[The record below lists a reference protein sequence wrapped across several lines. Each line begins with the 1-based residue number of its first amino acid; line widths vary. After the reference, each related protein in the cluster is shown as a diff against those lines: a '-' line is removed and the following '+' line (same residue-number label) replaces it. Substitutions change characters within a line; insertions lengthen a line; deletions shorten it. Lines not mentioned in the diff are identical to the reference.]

1 MGSSRRTAIGR
12 PAGLGRG
19 FTVVEIL
26 VVFGIVIGVIST
38 LVVGLGYAARRAR
51 VANTEFLM
59 NSIVAGMTRFR
70 AETGYIPPILGDAQ
84 QLSSGTVTNPNGNAA
99 PPVGWLRNVLVPT
112 AMPAAASGGP
122 NYPAW
127 TSLQKKAL
135 QNWCSTTT
143 IPEYLLGLGDRSQD
157 GYGVI
162 MESNGSLPTT
172 TDTPGYREQPTLGI
186 RNPGQDGAWG
196 SVSNP
201 RPNTLGQGLFA
212 SRNLAVANAAQ
223 GNKNAS
229 VISGSQQQTPQF
241 LVGKSLGPYIEVKA
255 ESEIGGIQRIDAGIP
270 VAVKTSDAGYFDSAP
285 KCLLDYF
292 GKPIVFY
299 RRGYLNGDPRST
311 DTSWSL
317 ADVVALRPQRFAP
330 GEDVNAMPDANND
343 PSANRAALAAE
354 FALFSSGP
362 DQNWDP
368 TVRADAAGYNEDNI
382 VRFGP

>member
-1 MGSSRRTAIGR
+1 MGSSRRTGLER

-26 VVFGIVIGVIST
+26 VVLGIVIGVIST

-84 QLSSGTVTNPNGNAA
+84 QLSSSGNVTNPNGNSA
-99 PPVGWLRNVLVPT
+99 PAVGWLRNVLLPSSLPVT
-112 AMPAAASGGP
+112 ASGGP
-122 NYPAW
+122 NYGAW
-127 TSLQKKAL
+127 SASQRVAL
-135 QNWCSTTT
+135 QRWCSATT

-162 MESNGSLPTT
+162 MESNGSLPTDT
-172 TDTPGYREQPTLGI
+172 GTPGYREQPTLGI

-196 SVSNP
+196 SVLNP
-201 RPNTLGQGLFA
+201 RPNTAGNGLFA
-212 SRNLAVANAAQ
+212 SRNLAASGAAAGNAD
-223 GNKNAS
+223 S
-229 VISGSQQQTPQF
+229 TTTF
-241 LVGKSLGPYIEVKA
+241 LRGKSLGPYIEVKA
-255 ESEIGGIQRIDAGIP
+255 ESELGAIQRIDNGIP
-270 VAVKTSDAGYFDSAP
+270 IAVKTGDSGYFDSAP

-311 DTSWSL
+311 DRSWSL
-317 ADVVALRPQRFAP
+317 ADVVALRPQRFNA
-330 GEDVNAMPDANND
+330 GEDVDAMPDAQGD
-343 PSANRAALAAE
+343 TSANRAALAAE
-354 FALFSSGP
+354 YALFSSGP
-362 DQNWDP
+362 DQSWDP
-368 TVRADAAGYNEDNI
+368 TTRADAQGYNEDNI

>member
-1 MGSSRRTAIGR
+1 MGSPRRTGPGR

-26 VVFGIVIGVIST
+26 VVLGIVIGVIST

-84 QLSSGTVTNPNGNAA
+84 QVSSGNVTNPNGTNA
-99 PPVGWLRNVLVPT
+99 PPVGWLRDVLLPSSLPVT
-112 AMPAAASGGP
+112 ASGGP
-122 NYPAW
+122 NYGAW
-127 TSLQKKAL
+127 SNPQKTAL
-135 QNWCSTTT
+135 QYWCSTTT
-143 IPEYLLGLGDRSQD
+143 LPEYLLGLGDRSQD

-162 MESNGSLPTT
+162 MESNGALPTNT
-172 TDTPGYREQPTLGI
+172 GTPGYREQPTLGI

-196 SVSNP
+196 SVLNP
-201 RPNTLGQGLFA
+201 RPTTSGNGLFA
-212 SRNLAVANAAQ
+212 SRNLAAASASTGNAD
-223 GNKNAS
+223 S
-229 VISGSQQQTPQF
+229 TTSF
-241 LVGKSLGPYIEVKA
+241 LRGKSLGPYIEVKA
-255 ESEIGGIQRIDAGIP
+255 ESELGAVSQINAGVPI
-270 VAVKTSDAGYFDSAP
+270 AVKTNDAGYFDSAP

-311 DTSWSL
+311 DRSWSL
-317 ADVVALRPQRFAP
+317 ADVVALRPQRFNP
-330 GEDVNAMPDANND
+330 GEDVDAMPDAQGD
-343 PSANRAALAAE
+343 TSASRAALAAE
-354 FALFSSGP
+354 YGLFSSGP
-362 DQNWDP
+362 DQNWNP
-368 TVRADAAGYNEDNI
+368 TTRADAAGFNEDNV

>member
-1 MGSSRRTAIGR
+1 MGSSRRAGIGR
-12 PAGLGRG
+12 AAGLGRG

-26 VVFGIVIGVIST
+26 VVLGIVIGVIST

-84 QLSSGTVTNPNGNAA
+84 QLSSSGNVTNPNGNSA
-99 PPVGWLRNVLVPT
+99 PAVGWLRNVLLPSSLPVT
-112 AMPAAASGGP
+112 ASGGP
-122 NYPAW
+122 NYGAW
-127 TSLQKKAL
+127 SASQRVAL
-135 QNWCSTTT
+135 QRWCSATT

-162 MESNGSLPTT
+162 MESNGALPTNT
-172 TDTPGYREQPTLGI
+172 GTPGYREQPTLGI

-196 SVSNP
+196 SVLNP
-201 RPNTLGQGLFA
+201 RPSTAGNGLFA
-212 SRNLAVANAAQ
+212 SRNLAAASASTGNAD
-223 GNKNAS
+223 S
-229 VISGSQQQTPQF
+229 TTSF
-241 LVGKSLGPYIEVKA
+241 LRGKSLGPYIEVKA
-255 ESEIGGIQRIDAGIP
+255 ESELGAIQRIDNGIP
-270 VAVKTSDAGYFDSAP
+270 IAVKTGDSGYFDSAP

-311 DTSWSL
+311 DRSWSL
-317 ADVVALRPQRFAP
+317 ADVVALRPQRFNA
-330 GEDVNAMPDANND
+330 GEDVDAMPDAQGD
-343 PSANRAALAAE
+343 TSANRAALAAE
-354 FALFSSGP
+354 YALFSSGP
-362 DQNWDP
+362 DQSWDP
-368 TVRADAAGYNEDNI
+368 TTRADAQGYNEDNI